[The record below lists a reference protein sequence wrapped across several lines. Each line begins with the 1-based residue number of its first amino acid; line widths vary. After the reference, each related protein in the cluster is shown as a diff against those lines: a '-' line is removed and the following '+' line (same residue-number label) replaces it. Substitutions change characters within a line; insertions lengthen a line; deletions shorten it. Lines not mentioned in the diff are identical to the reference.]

1 MHRLNKFYSQIKG
14 KQKSILHMFIL
25 MHYNYIIEHIKCYI
39 CAYLINNERNVS
51 SLDFIFNRDR

>member
-1 MHRLNKFYSQIKG
+1 
-14 KQKSILHMFIL
+14 MFIL
-25 MHYNYIIEHIKCYI
+25 MHYNYIIVHIKRYV